1 MELRLS
7 IYQTIYQECSL
18 CRENLIGSHN
28 PFNQTI
34 CATIPLSANNY
45 SACPN
50 CKQDVSKE
58 TQSDKNYRKRW
69 KRFVNKS
76 KDTHHG

>member
-28 PFNQTI
+28 PFNKTD
-34 CATIPLSANNY
+34 NY

-58 TQSDKNYRKRW
+58 TESDKNYRKRW
-69 KRFVNKS
+69 KRFINKITKEQS
-76 KDTHHG
+76 DN

>member
-1 MELRLS
+1 MQLRLS

-28 PFNQTI
+28 PFNGSHNPFNQT
-34 CATIPLSANNY
+34 NNY

-58 TQSDKNYRKRW
+58 TESDKNYRKRW

>member
-1 MELRLS
+1 MQLRLS

-28 PFNQTI
+28 PFNGSYNPLNQT
-34 CATIPLSANNY
+34 SNY

-50 CKQDVSKE
+50 CKQNVSKE
-58 TQSDKNYRKRW
+58 TESDKNYRKRW
-69 KRFVNKS
+69 KRFVNKMN
-76 KDTHHG
+76 